1 VIIRSVYW
9 PISAKTK
16 RYTYTCYYQY
26 GYAVKLIKTF
36 DRSSLSGTLYT
47 IFQYIRGMR
56 FCTFFFCLFSAL
68 IFNLNAFAGTVIPEP
83 ADTSSPVR
91 AINPGSLIYS
101 GPEYAKV
108 YTSASGSPFFR
119 DQAINGRVDYYQ
131 NRYENI
137 PILYDI
143 ESDLVIF
150 HEPVNKIR
158 ISLVN
163 EKVSGF
169 MIDGHHFIALKDAT
183 GFRGFYETLYQGQRQ
198 VLTKWLKI
206 LTRTGAEEGK
216 YVTYSKNFIQEGN
229 TLLQVSN
236 KQELFRYFG
245 KNKKK
250 MQQYYQEQH
259 LNFKK
264 DPAHTIASLVAFAE
278 QNGY

>member
-1 VIIRSVYW
+1 
-9 PISAKTK
+9 
-16 RYTYTCYYQY
+16 
-26 GYAVKLIKTF
+26 
-36 DRSSLSGTLYT
+36 
-47 IFQYIRGMR
+47 MR
-56 FCTFFFCLFSAL
+56 LCRLPLLLLSAL
-68 IFNLNAFAGTVIPEP
+68 IFNIFTYAGSFIHGP

-137 PILYDI
+137 SINYDI

-150 HEPVNKIR
+150 HEPLNKIR

-183 GFRGFYETLYQGQRQ
+183 GFRGFYEALYLGQRQ
-198 VLTKWLKI
+198 VLVKWLKI

-216 YVTYSKNFIQEGN
+216 YITYSNIYIQEDN

-236 KQELFRYFG
+236 KNELFRYFG

-264 DPAHTIASLVAFAE
+264 DPAHSVSLLVAFAE
-278 QNGY
+278 QNGF